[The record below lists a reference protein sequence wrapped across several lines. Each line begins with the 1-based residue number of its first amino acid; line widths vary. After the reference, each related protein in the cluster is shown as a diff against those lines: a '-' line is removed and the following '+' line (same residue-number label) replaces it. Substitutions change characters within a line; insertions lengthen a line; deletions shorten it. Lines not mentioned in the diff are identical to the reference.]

1 MKTLRRWAILLTAPA
16 VFILFASVVRSQTK
30 PAGYSLEVKISP
42 VAGGENVAEAKKQY
56 MCEATVKDLS
66 SGEVV
71 SSPRLQV
78 LAGKSNVSATNDKS
92 GKHDVTFSVSIE
104 GEGKEARYTLE
115 VSEGETV
122 IASQKAAVKL
132 R

>member
-1 MKTLRRWAILLTAPA
+1 MKTLGRRAILAAALAALVLFPATA
-16 VFILFASVVRSQTK
+16 RSRVK
-30 PAGYSLEVKISP
+30 AGGYALEVKISP
-42 VAGGENVAEAKKQY
+42 MADAARQY
-56 MCEATVKDLS
+56 TCEATVKDLA

-71 SSPRLQV
+71 AAPRLQV
-78 LAGKSNVSATNDKS
+78 LAGKSNVASTSDKT